1 MSTILQSDIWA
12 QLQEAN
18 GHRVFRG
25 EGEGWRYMA
34 TLEGGSTGRYLYAPY
49 GPEADNAAA
58 FDAAI
63 ADMKRVAADNK
74 CWFIR
79 VEPINDAIWG
89 SQSGEAFLAARGFT
103 LSPRQVQP
111 SHTQMIDLTQSEDQ
125 ILKDMKSTNRNLHRN
140 IHKKGV
146 TFEKS
151 QNPAD
156 IKILLKYLDETAGR
170 AGFNRQQDDYLTRV
184 AQVLMPADAAT
195 LFIAKVDG
203 EPIGASLIYDSDD
216 TRVYAHAATS
226 FAHRKLQVGNPL
238 LSTIILDAKEKGLT
252 YMDLFGIAP
261 NDDPNH
267 EWAGFTKFKKSFGG
281 TSVAYPGTWDLPVST
296 AGYKAYQ
303 GIRAGRET
311 LAQGI
316 RAGREALAQGKKF
329 ATGTL
334 LPKAKDAAGK
344 VRARIGK

>member
-18 GHRVFRG
+18 GHQVFRG
-25 EGEGWRYMA
+25 KGEGWQYMA

-79 VEPINDAIWG
+79 VEPTNDAIWG
-89 SQSGEAFLAARGFT
+89 AQSGEAFLAARGFT

-111 SHTQMIDLTQSEDQ
+111 SHTQIIDLTLTEEEL
-125 ILKDMKSTNRNLHRN
+125 LKNIGSSNRNLHRN

-151 QNPAD
+151 QDPAD

-203 EPIGASLIYDSDD
+203 QPIGASLTYDSDD

-226 FAHRKLQVGNPL
+226 FEHRKLQVGNPL
-238 LSTIILDAKEKGLT
+238 LSTILDAKEKGLS

-281 TSVAYPGTWDLPVST
+281 TSVAYPGTWDLPVS
-296 AGYKAYQ
+296 ALGYKAY
-303 GIRAGRET
+303 
-311 LAQGI
+311 QGI

-334 LPKAKDAAGK
+334 LPKAKDAVGQ
-344 VRARIGK
+344 VRAKIGK

>member
-1 MSTILQSDIWA
+1 MSNILQSDIWA
-12 QLQEAN
+12 RFQEAN
-18 GHRVFRG
+18 GHQVFRG
-25 EGEGWRYMA
+25 EGQGWRYMA
-34 TLEGGSTGRYLYAPY
+34 TLEGGATGRYLYAPY
-49 GPEADNAAA
+49 GPEADSAAA

-63 ADMKRVAADNK
+63 ADLKRVAAENK

-79 VEPINDAIWG
+79 VEPTDSRIWG

-111 SHTQMIDLTQSEDQ
+111 SHTQIIDLTQSEED
-125 ILKDMKSTNRNLHRN
+125 ILADMKSTNRNLHRN

-156 IKILLKYLDETAGR
+156 ISILLKYLDETAGR
-170 AGFNRQQDDYLTRV
+170 AGFNRQQDAYLTRV
-184 AQVLMPADAAT
+184 AEVLMPADAAT
-195 LFIAKVDG
+195 LFIARVDG
-203 EPIGASLIYDSDD
+203 EPIGASLVYDSDD

-226 FAHRKLQVGNPL
+226 FEHRKLQVGNPL
-238 LSTIILDAKEKGLT
+238 LSTLILDAKAKGLT
-252 YMDLFGIAP
+252 TMDLFGIAP
-261 NDDPNH
+261 DDDPNH

-281 TSVAYPGTWDLPVST
+281 ESVTYPGTWDLPVSA

-303 GIRAGRET
+303 GIRS
-311 LAQGI
+311 
-316 RAGREALAQGKKF
+316 GREALASGKKF

-334 LPKAKDAAGK
+334 LPKVKDAVGQ